1 MVQLGIFTI
10 ITNDGKQDRI
20 LMATALLHERL
31 RAINAF
37 KVSQKGGKADALHN
51 LPTLLDIEKTH
62 VLFTNAHFKPFAAI
76 GFEYNKVRA
85 TSGNPSLGS
94 IIQFS
99 IPQFGDFFHDI
110 CVHAVLSQPTLVSTA
125 TEPGNQPAMRWCN
138 FPGERLL
145 KKVQQ
150 EVNGNPLDE
159 YTYHATNMHRE
170 YRVAPNKIRGWNR
183 CVGQEEPEKG
193 FVDQP
198 SWVHSGVDSTKVTH
212 RVSAHVHTG
221 AQTPTGQKDVTA
233 AGDLELFIPLLFWY
247 NKDVRLAVP
256 SVAIPYGQRFI
267 NVELAT
273 MDELVSAVPRGGG
286 THAVPQGSLTA
297 PAQGVLKSIE
307 LYINNIF
314 VNPEVHKIYIR
325 RIGFSLIRV
334 HRQQLYNANSTG
346 TELLLQQLKWPIEY
360 LFVGMKVKSYHAG
373 SSVVEKSEAMDRW
386 HKFSSVTNTPYKTTG
401 QDVLQTTQF
410 VETADLAAGT
420 LGVAA
425 TGVLTGTSSLLQEV
439 VDGVAVKIGHTVYTV
454 ITGAAA
460 GAAATAVTVAPAPAV
475 AVAPTNGLAV
485 LSALV
490 TYQGLSMTTEKC
502 VKTFNSLT
510 IKAHGI
516 PIYDNYPAGFFNAYT
531 TYHYGGPNINTP
543 EDCGLCFI
551 PFCLYPGTYQPSGH
565 INVSRAREFYL
576 NWDSSVI
583 DTNNAGTLV
592 VIASAINFLLISDGK
607 QYSLAVVVIKVTAS
621 PIHWATSSNC
631 GKLSSS
637 IVY

>member
-1 MVQLGIFTI
+1 
-10 ITNDGKQDRI
+10 
-20 LMATALLHERL
+20 
-31 RAINAF
+31 
-37 KVSQKGGKADALHN
+37 
-51 LPTLLDIEKTH
+51 
-62 VLFTNAHFKPFAAI
+62 
-76 GFEYNKVRA
+76 
-85 TSGNPSLGS
+85 
-94 IIQFS
+94 
-99 IPQFGDFFHDI
+99 
-110 CVHAVLSQPTLVSTA
+110 
-125 TEPGNQPAMRWCN
+125 MRWCD

-170 YRVAPNKIRGWNR
+170 YRVAPNKIRGWKR
-183 CVGQEEPEKG
+183 CVGQEEPEQG

-198 SWVHSGVDSTKVTH
+198 NWANSGVGSANVTH
-212 RVSAHVHTG
+212 RVRTNVHTG

-267 NVELAT
+267 NIELAN
-273 MDELVSAVPRGGG
+273 MDELVSVYPRGAA
-286 THAVPQGSLTA
+286 TDAVPQGSLTA

-360 LFVGMKVKSYHAG
+360 LFVGMKLKSYHAG
-373 SSVVEKSEAMDRW
+373 SSVEDKSRAMDRW
-386 HKFSSVTNTPYKTTG
+386 HKFSSVAKTGYETTG
-401 QDVLQTTQF
+401 QKVLQETQLLTT
-410 VETADLAAGT
+410 AT
-420 LGVAA
+420 LGV
-425 TGVLTGTSSLLQEV
+425 GTV
-439 VDGVAVKIGHTVYTV
+439 GVAITGDLSGTGAVLHQTLAVGDAVKVGGTVYTV
-454 ITGAAA
+454 VTGAAA
-460 GAAATAVTVAPAPAV
+460 GTDPSGVVNVSPAPAV
-475 AVAPTNGLAV
+475 ALVASV
-485 LSALV
+485 ALGTASV
-490 TYQGLSMTTEKC
+490 VVEYKGLSMTTEKC
-502 VKTFNSLT
+502 SKTFNSLT

-516 PIYDNYPAGFFNAYT
+516 AIYDNYPAGFFNAYT

-583 DTNNAGTLV
+583 DTTTPGTLV
-592 VIASAINFLLISDGK
+592 VIASAINIQDLRSLVTGSRLLVRV
-607 QYSLAVVVIKVTAS
+607 A
-621 PIHWATSSNC
+621 
-631 GKLSSS
+631 
-637 IVY
+637 